1 MKEKLVTYLQE
12 FIAENNWDEDN
23 VPEQAR
29 AIFTT
34 LCFAG
39 GVDPDTKEAD
49 YILQMLYQSV
59 TEKIIPYEA
68 FKNFMLELIV

>member
-12 FIAENNWDEDN
+12 FIAENSWDEDN

-59 TEKIIPYEA
+59 TEGNITYEA
-68 FKNFMLELIV
+68 FQNFMLEFVV

>member
-12 FIAENNWDEDN
+12 FIAENNWDENN

-49 YILQMLYQSV
+49 YILQMIYQSV

-68 FKNFMLELIV
+68 FQNFMLELVV

>member
-12 FIAENNWDEDN
+12 FIVENSWDEDN

-39 GVDPDTKEAD
+39 GCR
-49 YILQMLYQSV
+49 S
-59 TEKIIPYEA
+59 
-68 FKNFMLELIV
+68 

>member
-12 FIAENNWDEDN
+12 FIAENSWDEEN

-49 YILQMLYQSV
+49 YILQMIYQSV

-68 FKNFMLELIV
+68 FQNFMLELVV

>member
-12 FIAENNWDEDN
+12 FIAENSWDEDH

-34 LCFAG
+34 MCFAG

-49 YILQMLYQSV
+49 YILQMIYQSV
-59 TEKIIPYEA
+59 TEKNYSI
-68 FKNFMLELIV
+68 

>member
-12 FIAENNWDEDN
+12 FIAENNWDENN
-23 VPEQAR
+23 VPEQTR

-49 YILQMLYQSV
+49 YILQMIYQSV

-68 FKNFMLELIV
+68 FQNFMLELVV

>member
-1 MKEKLVTYLQE
+1 MKEKIVTYLQE
-12 FIAENNWDEDN
+12 FIAENSWDEDH

-49 YILQMLYQSV
+49 YILQMIYQSV

-68 FKNFMLELIV
+68 FQNFMLEFVV

>member
-1 MKEKLVTYLQE
+1 MQEKLVTYLQE

-39 GVDPDTKEAD
+39 GVDPDTKEAN

-68 FKNFMLELIV
+68 FQNFMLELIV

>member
-12 FIAENNWDEDN
+12 FIAENSWDEEN

-49 YILQMLYQSV
+49 YILQMIYQSV
-59 TEKIIPYEA
+59 TEKIIPYEE
-68 FKNFMLELIV
+68 FQNFMLELVV

>member
-12 FIAENNWDEDN
+12 FIAENNWDEDH

-68 FKNFMLELIV
+68 FQNFMLELVV

>member
-12 FIAENNWDEDN
+12 FIVENSWDEDN

-49 YILQMLYQSV
+49 YILQMIYQSV

-68 FKNFMLELIV
+68 FQNFMLEFVV